1 MKKAYLGGEDRASHS
16 YNDIVNKK
24 NKSMYLK
31 GGNIYMYLSFKGKSP
46 CFNITTD
53 KEGVGSAVLIRGI
66 EPIHG
71 VEFMK
76 SKSLKKDPNIHTLC
90 SIAIFI

>member
-1 MKKAYLGGEDRASHS
+1 
-16 YNDIVNKK
+16 VNKK
-24 NKSMYLK
+24 NKSMYLE
-31 GGNIYMYLSFKGKSP
+31 GGYIYVYLSFKGKSP

-76 SKSLKKDPNIHTLC
+76 SNSMKKAPSIHTLC
-90 SIAIFI
+90 SIMVLI